1 MYKEIPQHKGMRPL
15 PPEETGGVS
24 RINLTRA
31 TNLKPRI
38 RPKAPSEIRN
48 ITRKLEAFAAT
59 DNPSDKD
66 ALSLIEETR
75 GAILLKLRLKKS
87 KSPNRKAGGRH
98 NSPHTS
104 KKLPPKYNQH

>member
-59 DNPSDKD
+59 ENPSDRE
-66 ALSLIEETR
+66 ALNMIEEAR
-75 GAILLKLRLKKS
+75 GVILQLRLKKS